1 MSWVVSNTSPL
12 TNLAAIGQFH
22 LLEALFGQLHIADAV
37 WAELNAS
44 GRSWPGRDEVA
55 EAAWISRHTV
65 ENRLLVR
72 ALALDL
78 DQGESESIALA
89 IEQGAGLI
97 LLDERDG
104 RHRAQGLGLKIM
116 GIVGV
121 LLLAKQRG
129 LLEAI
134 KPSLDGLREQA
145 GFYLSTAVYEYALR
159 EAGEK
164 TGVHSPPPTPVAGKP
179 RPEG

>member
-22 LLEALFGQLHIADAV
+22 LLEALFGQIHIADAV
-37 WAELNAS
+37 WTELNACE
-44 GRSWPGRDEVA
+44 RSWPGRDEVA
-55 EAAWISRHTV
+55 EAAWISRQRV
-65 ENRLLVR
+65 ENRFLVR

-78 DQGESESIALA
+78 DRGESESIALA
-89 IEQGAGLI
+89 IEHGAGLI

-116 GIVGV
+116 GVVGV
-121 LLLAKQRG
+121 LLLAKKRG
-129 LLEAI
+129 LLKAI

-145 GFYLSTAVYEYALR
+145 GFYLSNTVYKCALR
-159 EAGEK
+159 EGGED
-164 TGVHSPPPTPVAGKP
+164 A
-179 RPEG
+179 